1 VPPAPPP
8 QSSTGF
14 LYAVAAYVLWG
25 VLPLYFLLL
34 LPAGAFEVV
43 AFRILMSLAV
53 CVLLLAVTRG
63 WARFLAI
70 LRDRRTMLLMAL
82 AAVAIYVNWQ
92 VYVFAALDGHVIEA
106 SLGYFINPIVTVL
119 LGVLVLRER
128 VRPLQWVALGVA
140 TAAIVV
146 IVVGY
151 GAFPWVALVLAFTFG
166 FYGLLKRIVGPRVD
180 ALGGLTIETA
190 WLAPLAVVQL
200 VLVGTVG
207 GGLEFGQNGAWH
219 AIALLGAGVATTVP
233 LLLFAAGARRI
244 PLVAL
249 GMTQF
254 LAPVLQ
260 FLIGWLLLGEAMPLE
275 RWIGFALVWIALIVL
290 TTDMVVSA
298 RPPRRASL
306 ERV

>member
-1 VPPAPPP
+1 MPPAPPP

-70 LRDRRTMLLMAL
+70 LGDRRTMLLMAL

-207 GGLEFGQNGAWH
+207 GGLELGQNGAWH

>member
-1 VPPAPPP
+1 
-8 QSSTGF
+8 
-14 LYAVAAYVLWG
+14 
-25 VLPLYFLLL
+25 
-34 LPAGAFEVV
+34 
-43 AFRILMSLAV
+43 V

>member
-1 VPPAPPP
+1 MPPAPPP

-43 AFRILMSLAV
+43 AFRILMSLVV